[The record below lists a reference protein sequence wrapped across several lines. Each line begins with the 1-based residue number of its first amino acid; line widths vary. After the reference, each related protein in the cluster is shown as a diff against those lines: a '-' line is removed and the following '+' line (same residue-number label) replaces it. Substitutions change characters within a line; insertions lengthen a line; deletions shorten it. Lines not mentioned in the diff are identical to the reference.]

1 MLSNRFTDTDTE
13 GVAMRT
19 QSSKKFFVL
28 ALAIALGTAG
38 CASGGGGGGS
48 TRPAGATSDR
58 IVQAELD
65 AIPQMNAYLAME
77 RLRSSWL
84 RTRSGDAP
92 TLYVDGARR
101 GSVQELQS
109 IMSSEVGR
117 MERLSASDATN
128 RFGTGHSGGAI
139 LVTSR

>member
-1 MLSNRFTDTDTE
+1 
-13 GVAMRT
+13 MRT
-19 QSSKKFFVL
+19 QSSKRFLVV

-38 CASGGGGGGS
+38 CASSGGGGGS
-48 TRPAGATSDR
+48 SRPAGATSDR
-58 IVQAELD
+58 IVQAELE

-92 TLYVDGARR
+92 ALYVDGARR
-101 GSVQELQS
+101 SSIQELQS

-117 MERLSASDATN
+117 MERLSAADATN
-128 RFGTGHSGGAI
+128 RYGTGHAGGAV
-139 LVTSR
+139 LVTTR